1 MSSPTF
7 SAFEVAPCLLAHM
20 KLFTPSQ
27 ALLGR
32 GGGSYPSAWPFKW
45 PAAVGQSS
53 STLWWW

>member
-27 ALLGR
+27 ALLG
-32 GGGSYPSAWPFKW
+32 GGGGQLPFCL
-45 PAAVGQSS
+45 AF
-53 STLWWW
+53 